1 MKKYTSILLSI
12 MLVLGCAAMAFAV
25 PADIPADTTA
35 AIAKG
40 GTRVT
45 IDGDI
50 RVRGRMFS
58 NVGDFNSD
66 VRLDGDNSFYD
77 SRVRLGVTAQ
87 VTPNT
92 MGRIL
97 LESGS
102 ATSDT
107 YTWGAAST
115 TSAARGTLGGTYG
128 PNNPILAGE
137 SKPEIRILEAWLQH
151 KGSGLLGVPAFIKAG
166 HMPIRVSNG
175 LFYSH
180 TYMGDDAILV
190 GVEPVKSL
198 SLIFHTLQLRE
209 GDSWKSDDTTAY
221 GVIGSYAVDKKS
233 TIGFD
238 VTYVDAQNSFPPTV
252 NYDLHLWNF
261 GVNAK
266 TNISGFGLAADLAIQ
281 TGKVDDRPGAADV
294 KMKGYAVKLDA
305 DYTFDPVKIG
315 VGFGYGSGDD
325 ATSTNY
331 KTFATSQDVA
341 LHYTWVYERWT
352 PNAAGKVNGGLQNT
366 WYLTAKA
373 SADLTKEVYADLSI
387 WYLRAA
393 KAYYGDLLTF
403 GGGVPTTSKNIGV
416 EVDANIKYKL
426 DKNLTYFVE
435 AGYLFAGKFWDD
447 AVRGGQKA
455 DDAYA
460 VRHGVQLSF

>member
-1 MKKYTSILLSI
+1 

-45 IDGDI
+45 IDGDV

-58 NVGDFNSD
+58 NVTDFNSD
-66 VRLDGDNSFYD
+66 VRSSGDNSLYD

-102 ATSDT
+102 TNADG
-107 YTWGAAST
+107 YTWGSVAGTAK
-115 TSAARGTLGGTYG
+115 GTLT
-128 PNNPILAGE
+128 AGDY
-137 SKPEIRILEAWLQH
+137 KAPVQILEAWIQH

-166 HMPIRVSNG
+166 HMPVRVSNG

-180 TYMGDDAILV
+180 TYLGDDAILV
-190 GVEPVKSL
+190 GVEPVKGL
-198 SLIFHTLQLRE
+198 NLIFHTLQLAE
-209 GDSWKSDDTTAY
+209 GSDFRSDDTTVY
-221 GVIGSYAVDKKS
+221 GVIGSYAVNKNS

-238 VTYVDAQNSFPPTV
+238 ATYVDAQNSFAGLTGP
-252 NYDLHLWNF
+252 DLHLWNF

-266 TNISGFGLAADLAIQ
+266 TNISGFGLAADIAIQ
-281 TGKVDDRPGAADV
+281 TGKVDDTGGADI
-294 KMKGYAVKLDA
+294 KMKGWAAKLDA
-305 DYTFDPVKIG
+305 DYTFDPVKVG

-325 ATSTNY
+325 STSTNY

-366 WYLTAKA
+366 WYVTAKA
-373 SADLTKEVYADLSI
+373 SADLTKEVYADLSV

-393 KAYYGDLLTF
+393 KAYYGDLLS
-403 GGGVPTTSKNIGV
+403 GITTSSKNIGI

-426 DKNLTYFVE
+426 DKGLTYFVE

-447 AVRGGQKA
+447 AVRGGAKA